1 MPAVVLQRAQAGMPV
16 LLEVVGDAAAQARVA
31 VLAAAQAGMPVLL
44 EAAQTE
50 TEEI

>member
-1 MPAVVLQRAQAGMPV
+1 V
-16 LLEVVGDAAAQARVA
+16 LLEVVGDAAAQARVP
-31 VLAAAQAGMPVLL
+31 VLLEVVMGDAAAQAGMPVLL

>member
-1 MPAVVLQRAQAGMPV
+1 M
-16 LLEVVGDAAAQARVA
+16 GDAAAQARVP